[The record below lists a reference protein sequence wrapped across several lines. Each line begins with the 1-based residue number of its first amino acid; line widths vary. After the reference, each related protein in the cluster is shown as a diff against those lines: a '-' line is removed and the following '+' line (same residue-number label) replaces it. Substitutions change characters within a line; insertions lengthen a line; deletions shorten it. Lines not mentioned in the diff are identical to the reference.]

1 MIWCCSLGSRSS
13 HTSLQN
19 NHMRNQTQSVFKTC
33 KKTSVVKKQFRIK
46 SYCCWRHEHQ
56 QKLMQ
61 GKVLK
66 LIGLHCPPEV
76 STFKTAFEEQRP
88 IIRSSSDQV
97 GCFQHMK
104 IYTTPNASCR
114 VISPFTRL
122 EEILCWRTIR
132 DSSDSVGFAIDLLQL
147 MPETPPFLCPVGV

>member
-1 MIWCCSLGSRSS
+1 
-13 HTSLQN
+13 
-19 NHMRNQTQSVFKTC
+19 MRNQTQSVFKRC
-33 KKTSVVKKQFRIK
+33 KKTSVVKKQFKTKR
-46 SYCCWRHEHQ
+46 YCFWRHEHQ

-66 LIGLHCPPEV
+66 LIGLHCPPKV
-76 STFKTAFEEQRP
+76 STFKTAFEEQGP

-104 IYTTPNASCR
+104 FYEPTTPNASCR
-114 VISPFTRL
+114 VISPTLHRVGRNLMLANQYFS
-122 EEILCWRTIR
+122 
-132 DSSDSVGFAIDLLQL
+132 DSSDSGGFAIDLLQL